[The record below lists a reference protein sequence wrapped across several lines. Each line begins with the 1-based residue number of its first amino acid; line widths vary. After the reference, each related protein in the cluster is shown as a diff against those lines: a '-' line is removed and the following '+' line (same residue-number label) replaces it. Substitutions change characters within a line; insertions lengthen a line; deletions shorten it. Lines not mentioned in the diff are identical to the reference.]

1 MQKKNKFSKQ
11 INKSVLSITS
21 RIESFFNFF
30 KENLFIKKKRNFKA
44 IDKRIFLASAII
56 FIALISYFLSPA
68 FYDKERIKDEIENQI
83 SDKYNLEVKIINS
96 LEYGVFPKPHFYSD
110 NVIIKHKSNKI
121 AESRNTKILI
131 STRNLFSI
139 DKINIKELF
148 FKKTDFRL
156 DFSNFYFFID
166 LLNNIDTNEKVNFIN
181 SKLFYLDKN
190 ENIVFLSN
198 IKNLDYILQDN
209 LIKKLNSK
217 FNLFNIPI
225 NLNINHNTLENQ
237 FFTEIK
243 SLPLRLNIKSDSN
256 YNSEKLEG
264 EIDLTMINKNLK
276 IEYSLKNKLLKFK
289 SKDNKIIGTIN
300 IKPFFLS
307 LNLNLFNIETKK
319 IFEDNSI
326 LVNIL
331 KSETLNN
338 KNLNGLISVNSDN
351 FKNTSFF
358 DKITFDILLE
368 EGEIFIQDLFTTF
381 KDSVSINLDETQLIV
396 DDNNKLKFTGYVSL
410 DFIDVKKFFEHYQ
423 IKIKDRKYIKKIN
436 LSFLF
441 HFDDKFI
448 EIYNLKVDGSTNQNL
463 ENFFDNFNTKR
474 ENIFNKI
481 IIRNSVKKFFKI
493 ISSD

>member
-30 KENLFIKKKRNFKA
+30 KENFFIKKKRNFKA

-166 LLNNIDTNEKVNFIN
+166 LLNNIDTNEKVNFLN

-307 LNLNLFNIETKK
+307 LNL
-319 IFEDNSI
+319 
-326 LVNIL
+326 
-331 KSETLNN
+331 
-338 KNLNGLISVNSDN
+338 
-351 FKNTSFF
+351 
-358 DKITFDILLE
+358 
-368 EGEIFIQDLFTTF
+368 
-381 KDSVSINLDETQLIV
+381 
-396 DDNNKLKFTGYVSL
+396 
-410 DFIDVKKFFEHYQ
+410 
-423 IKIKDRKYIKKIN
+423 
-436 LSFLF
+436 F
-441 HFDDKFI
+441 H
-448 EIYNLKVDGSTNQNL
+448 SQ
-463 ENFFDNFNTKR
+463 
-474 ENIFNKI
+474 
-481 IIRNSVKKFFKI
+481 
-493 ISSD
+493 